1 MKYKWNNKYIQYE
14 LFLNEDE
21 EDSEEEETFDVY
33 MGRNRIKYKKKKVE
47 LLVVVRSFELREA
60 ASWNT
65 RKKELSR

>member
-33 MGRNRIKYKKKKVE
+33 MGRNRIKYKKKK
-47 LLVVVRSFELREA
+47 S
-60 ASWNT
+60 
-65 RKKELSR
+65 